1 MNSLRLRLL
10 AMAVIGVAAAL
21 VIAGIVIVLAF
32 DNHVRGRFTK
42 ELDDHLLQVAALLV
56 AEPEGKASLSG
67 DLSDPLFQR
76 PLSGLYWQ
84 VSENGKVVARS
95 RSLWDE
101 SIPQAS
107 GDIGANARQ
116 VRELRGP
123 KNKWLIVVER
133 AVTMP
138 GPDGPRTFRIA
149 VAGEQC
155 VVNDARREFAKTVAL
170 SLAVLGGLLVL
181 ASWAQVKMGL
191 APLGVLRR
199 QLEALRAGKGEKLTG
214 RFPVE
219 LEGLTG
225 DLNRLLDS
233 QSQAIERTRANSAKL
248 AHGLK
253 TPLAVLSTEA
263 RALRERG
270 ETGAAD
276 SMDREIGAMN
286 THVMRTLAAARA
298 VGPMQPGVART
309 AVAPVLTRLAG
320 VMKRLPRGSDLTWE
334 VDVAPEGLECTID
347 RRDLEELAGNLMDN
361 ARKWAASR
369 VRITA
374 RPCGNRAEFAV
385 EDDGPGIPPE
395 RVEEVLTRGARLDE
409 DTPGTGVGLGIV
421 ADLANLHG
429 GSFSIG
435 TSVLGGVRAELR
447 FECQAGGSAQTK
459 G

>member
-10 AMAVIGVAAAL
+10 AMAVIGIAAAL

-67 DLSDPLFQR
+67 ELSDPLFQR

-101 SIPQAS
+101 SIPQTG

-133 AVTMP
+133 AVTIP

-191 APLGVLRR
+191 APLGALRR
-199 QLEALRAGKGEKLTG
+199 QLEALRAGKEDKLTG

-270 ETGAAD
+270 ETGTAD

-286 THVMRTLAAARA
+286 IHVMRTLAAARA

-309 AVAPVLTRLAG
+309 AIAPVLTRLAG

-334 VDVAPEGLECTID
+334 VDVAPEGLEWTID

-369 VRITA
+369 VRISA
-374 RPCGNRAEFAV
+374 RLCGNGAEFVV
-385 EDDGPGIPPE
+385 EDDGPGIPLE

-435 TSVLGGVRAELR
+435 KSVLGGVRAELR
-447 FECQAGGSAQTK
+447 FECQTGG
-459 G
+459 GG

>member
-1 MNSLRLRLL
+1 
-10 AMAVIGVAAAL
+10 
-21 VIAGIVIVLAF
+21 
-32 DNHVRGRFTK
+32 
-42 ELDDHLLQVAALLV
+42 
-56 AEPEGKASLSG
+56 
-67 DLSDPLFQR
+67 
-76 PLSGLYWQ
+76 
-84 VSENGKVVARS
+84 
-95 RSLWDE
+95 
-101 SIPQAS
+101 
-107 GDIGANARQ
+107 
-116 VRELRGP
+116 
-123 KNKWLIVVER
+123 
-133 AVTMP
+133 
-138 GPDGPRTFRIA
+138 
-149 VAGEQC
+149 
-155 VVNDARREFAKTVAL
+155 
-170 SLAVLGGLLVL
+170 
-181 ASWAQVKMGL
+181 MGL

-199 QLEALRAGKGEKLTG
+199 QLEALRAGKGDKLTG

-270 ETGAAD
+270 ENGTAD

-361 ARKWAASR
+361 ARKWAASQVR
-369 VRITA
+369 VTA
-374 RPCGNRAEFAV
+374 RPRGNGAEFVV

>member
-10 AMAVIGVAAAL
+10 AMAIIGVAAAL
-21 VIAGIVIVLAF
+21 AIAGAVIVTAF
-32 DNHVRGRFTK
+32 DNHVRGRFIK
-42 ELDDHLLQVAALLV
+42 ELDDHLLQLAALI
-56 AEPEGKASLSG
+56 APESGGKVKLSG
-67 DLSDPLFQR
+67 ELSDPLFQR

-84 VSENGKVVARS
+84 VSENGKVAARS

-101 SIPQAS
+101 SIPLAA
-107 GDIGANARQ
+107 GGAAVDARQ

-123 KNKWLIVVER
+123 KKKWLIVVER
-133 AVTMP
+133 KVTMQ
-138 GPDGPRTFRIA
+138 GPDGGRAFTIA

-155 VVNDARREFAKTVAL
+155 VVNEAWRAFAKTVAL

-181 ASWAQVKMGL
+181 ASWVQVNMGL
-191 APLGVLRR
+191 APLAGLRR

-219 LEGLTG
+219 LEGLAG
-225 DLNRLLDS
+225 DLNRLLES
-233 QSQAIERTRANSAKL
+233 QSQTIERTRANSAKL

-270 ETGAAD
+270 DTGTAD

-298 VGPMQPGVART
+298 VGPRQTGVART

-320 VMKRLPRGSDLTWE
+320 VMKRLPGGGDLAWE
-334 VDVAPEGLECTID
+334 VDVSPAGLECAID

-361 ARKWAASR
+361 ARKWASSQ

-374 RPCGNRAEFAV
+374 RQNGAGTEFAV
-385 EDDGPGIPPE
+385 EDDGPGIPAG
-395 RVEEVLTRGARLDE
+395 RVEEVLTSGVRLDE
-409 DTPGTGVGLGIV
+409 DAPGTGVGLGIV
-421 ADLANLHG
+421 ADLAHLHG
-429 GSFSIG
+429 GELSLSK
-435 TSVLGGVRAELR
+435 SALGGVRAGLR
-447 FECQAGGSAQTK
+447 FADQAAGGSQT
-459 G
+459 